1 MLAYPEGVVATG
13 VGDGWVEPELDWP
26 QPIIVTAPKI
36 VATCNNVFISSPFK
50 KALGIS
56 CTLLLQ
62 KTGQNNFGLLRGKSA
77 PMIFDHM
84 TIHPLPPQAYTKDTL
99 LKAFSWLQNQGDSI
113 KAIATSPDIL
123 VSLYMKAQMQ
133 GEEALHRPSIKNFQN
148 DLKNLASVVGDWEQ
162 NTYQDLPP
170 APRPQFHSSTA
181 SSATTQYSVQM
192 KSTHSMNQ
200 PSPTPVASPTGMTD
214 HLGIELDVKI
224 QAYLKEVQSS
234 FNLSSE
240 QEALRF
246 LVTLGYHRAKG
257 LLS

>member
-1 MLAYPEGVVATG
+1 
-13 VGDGWVEPELDWP
+13 
-26 QPIIVTAPKI
+26 
-36 VATCNNVFISSPFK
+36 
-50 KALGIS
+50 
-56 CTLLLQ
+56 
-62 KTGQNNFGLLRGKSA
+62 
-77 PMIFDHM
+77 MIFDHM

-99 LKAFSWLQNQGDSI
+99 LKAFAWLQNQGDSI

-133 GEEALHRPSIKNFQN
+133 GEEALNRPSIKNFQN

-162 NTYQDLPP
+162 SPP
-170 APRPQFHSSTA
+170 AHAKPHSSSQA
-181 SSATTQYSVQM
+181 STQYTVQM
-192 KSTHSMNQ
+192 QATHSVNQ
-200 PSPTPVASPTGMTD
+200 TPSSNMASRQGLTE
-214 HLGIELDVKI
+214 HLGFELDVKI